1 MAKIN
6 LNVEGAFIGD
16 TPKINLNVE
25 GAFIGDSIEKKNP
38 SQKDTGLSGKS
49 PFMATKKDE
58 GGFWGALS
66 DTFDIGLQ
74 RMGAAAISGGATFLT
89 KVLTGT
95 IKGAV
100 GEEDVRG
107 QNAIKPLIDT
117 LEAPSEWL
125 LQKANE
131 FNEKSAPKLNEAAI
145 KMGLKEENLDVPT
158 NELLRKDVGQGFLK
172 LGIASVTQLP
182 QLISTVLAGESK
194 LNQFLASASLAT
206 TQSIQEEYDKDKN
219 VSGIDVA
226 QSGLKGIVEGL
237 TEMIFDTDLKTI
249 RKTGAALVDVTYDGA
264 TSAIKNLI
272 KSEGKKEAKEAI
284 IRTWGGVVKE
294 GLKGMGQE
302 ALEEGISSAAGFV
315 IDTIDSGKLDGKD
328 YEKLKDDFYDSMLI
342 GGFMGGG
349 ISSIG
354 AMASKQKLTKE
365 QEHQVSKLQEVANDE
380 SLPTEAREVAASK
393 IEDIKKYNFGLAND
407 NYKLLANLPVD
418 QRVEALNLTNR
429 IENFE
434 IAKSKSKT
442 ENLIAEFDLR
452 IEDLEKKRDAI
463 FNEYDASGA
472 KAAAEA
478 KKTQSDKDQG
488 IANQFI
494 DTNNIFG
501 EVDNSLAPIQQRL
514 NNNEQ
519 IDENELNKSAD
530 ELYTIADR
538 IHKDETLTPEQ
549 KNIIL
554 APIEEQIQKLDT
566 YELATKTTTTEITQT
581 ATTKGT
587 REVGRVERQ
596 GGAKDV
602 TNQRWA
608 GIPVSVTSEDGTVT
622 NTIAEV
628 TPSGKVILKPK
639 TSFNKK
645 SQIRDAQTEVAKK
658 PLVIDTNFTEFVESK
673 FDEDGN
679 VSGVVLKDNRNNTTF
694 EVNDPVLA
702 LDIAIKEK
710 QNKLGSVSDAIF
722 EQVLSETPVGTKILQ
737 ETKLAGRKAIPAPQV
752 TAQTQVT
759 PTANIL
765 GKLTPRQAVEVDS
778 NIEQRTDNPILNT
791 LGAQVKTVVSNAF
804 KALKSV
810 SPDSRMV
817 IYDNEDSMIEGL
829 VNEGVSR
836 EDAINSALGAGG
848 LYNPSTG
855 NIHINKGAKD
865 ASGNIV
871 NTLTGGTIPH
881 EITHAVLSKLAKE
894 NPAEFTEMINRIL
907 PFIPEPQ
914 RSKLQE
920 FAGRYEQEGGDIQA
934 EEFLAELAS
943 MITKGTVKFKTGHIH
958 RIKLAIKDFIKKIA
972 DKYKSQSLAK
982 FADNLFKNETS
993 AQSDMKFF
1001 EDLARSIQSGQ
1012 KINTARID
1020 ALIKNNKSVRTAAQ
1034 VTPSVVLKAQKAD
1047 VTKTPVA
1054 GNRLFNEPLADA
1066 KRIATEYMD
1075 KKGLKYEEG
1084 ERITS
1089 VDKERAKRMSDAYMA
1104 MADNYNIP
1112 EVKASYDAMIQETID
1127 QYKEI
1132 IANGYEV
1139 EINDTEPY
1147 KNAQEFID
1155 DLRSNKHF
1163 KLLSTLSEFGDTPVT
1178 EEMANN
1184 DPRLKRTEFKDV
1196 NGQTLLAND
1205 LFRFVHDFFGHA
1217 VRGNSLGAIGE
1228 ENAWDEHSRMY
1239 TPLARKAMTTETRG
1253 QNSYVNFSGVNDN
1266 AFKLRDIARK
1276 LRAEGRI
1283 EEANKLVNKVYEMM
1297 QFAPQKLGLLP
1308 DEFVLRDDEIKP
1320 TLRQQKL
1327 EKSEE
1332 IAKKTEDKTVSG
1344 FKQPSMILIGK
1355 VDKQE
1360 VTLYSGEASVND
1372 LKEVKPIMYVNR
1384 AKTLFDSHLVSKKTK
1399 DLPKGASKQEVM
1411 AWADKIYKEAKNN
1424 VISNLLFIYD
1434 NIPSNI
1440 RDISKLWYDGANI
1453 IAQKFSEKYNLSLE
1467 QTAAVIAT
1475 QSPQKPWFDNV
1486 HLAHYIIDFYSNNQD
1501 SLFTQEAYDYY
1512 KNKSIKDD
1520 GEPYVAQVA
1529 YLPTLQKSIG
1539 KKFSELNKYDKSA
1552 MIRYSFDNFADRK
1565 APLRIPTG
1573 IIVSKVDSTS
1583 SFSGYDTIAKAVSI
1597 IKDGSNQ
1604 NISNKLGDAF
1614 KVRNFYNNIV
1624 TPQTDNEVT
1633 IDTHAIAASYLL
1645 PLGSKSKEVKFDEA
1659 TYAFFADAYREA
1671 AKQRGV
1677 LAREMQSITWEGARS
1692 IFPSEE
1698 KTDTNK
1704 TEARGIWQEYK
1715 SGKATIEEVQQKIK
1729 ENGKN
1734 LSETDWGQY
1743 INQLSK
1749 EGSDSDYIGELPVV
1763 SRVQQTTPS
1772 RGTSRSVSGVSR
1784 VGDGGR
1790 KNGLRQQKT
1799 EDIAVDKAIAKESNK
1814 LKAQIVWQGSP
1825 YSFNKFNTDKIG
1837 TGTGSLFGGWGLY
1850 FTIKKERAVYY
1861 ANKLKNQDIELG
1873 DIKIDKEDYRYGELI
1888 EIFKK
1893 TNSIIGIAK
1902 GLITLSKEARTNAIR
1917 VRDSDFEGKYEQ
1929 AEKEYAKASFDR
1941 LDGIDVEN
1949 ANKIIKRFED
1959 RIERL
1964 ENGLM
1969 GDYDYKSYKYRD
1981 FARKVL
1987 SKGAKLNDVPSY
1999 LYEVSIA
2006 DDLNLLDFD
2015 KKISPD
2021 IYDRI
2026 LTQAIKEN
2034 SKFLPAII
2042 KEKESKGRD
2051 FYFNVSQ
2058 APDWYDNDKE
2068 LSMLM
2073 LNAGIDGNIMNSEN
2087 TRDIILFNSEAAKIV
2102 NKLRQQ
2108 KTEQKVPNAT
2118 AASKKAFEQK
2128 RKFDISKFPRD
2139 LQKWLLD
2146 RQVNI
2151 RKALRD
2157 AEMEFTMYAL
2167 VNKAGATPL
2176 ANYKFQG
2183 IYKAIY
2189 DGMTKEEIDRLDDFI
2204 FLRRVIAIDSNFDNQ
2219 RDQLNKKIRDLVELK
2234 KIAKTKE
2241 ELSSLNEEIKAL
2253 HEKVKEKER
2262 PEHPEH
2268 LDSNGNSVPTNK
2280 ESAEQTLNSYKQ
2292 SLGEDTY
2299 NKMYDKSNQYFNA
2312 FTDLLK
2318 YKFDNGLIT
2327 KEEYDMYKDY
2337 NYSPRKFFN
2346 HVFGNT
2352 DASIYTTRGVS
2363 LNQDEIKGIQDG
2375 SLDYLETN
2383 SMKLLHSAMV
2393 ATENKVM
2400 TNKALRTFFQE
2411 AAGKNLPFFKELNYE
2426 RRKDGSIVTNKDG
2439 SLAYKGASA
2448 GFTNMIFKV
2457 DGINQGFQLDSEL
2470 AKEFLDV
2477 EKWNSNHKA
2486 YKLLSNASGAQVLR
2500 QMATGLNV
2508 GFFISNIP
2516 IDLLSQVHFNDVYNG
2531 GGVGVAGQYQ
2541 KAITGTLSTV
2551 KSLIVNDPEIQKL
2564 VLEYA
2569 QAGGLMMTQSQE
2581 GTSQAV
2587 VLGKVENALSYLGNM
2602 SEMASK
2608 LNAYKSVK
2616 ERETAKYAEEN
2627 NGAKPDAAAQEK
2639 INARAAFEARGAMD
2653 FHRGGLL
2660 TKYLDGFIP
2669 YLNVAFQG
2677 ARITA
2682 DYIYKNPVKFTNKII
2697 QTGLGVMALTLYN
2710 MMVAGDEW
2718 DNDDL
2723 QQAKAGKLLVF
2734 SPFKNADGTHSYT
2747 EIPVPTG
2754 VKAFWNLFQNM
2765 GEGIYYK
2772 HIVNKPEK
2780 LNGALAKTLADDLAM
2795 MMPKVTTMMPPTF
2808 KAIYEYSNNKNLW
2821 TNRNITYE
2829 VVKTKDEG
2837 RFEENVLGIYKIMGK
2852 VMDAMGMD
2860 LSPIKTQKA
2869 VEDVITNP
2877 HTDIAI
2883 GLAYS
2888 MLDKFVNLIPEK
2900 FGGLSEKEK
2909 SKYSKQTVGDFAVQP
2924 IADLLSRATGTTDKK
2939 NNGKY
2944 LNIQEII
2951 DKENKEVGSYRQE
2964 IKYDVQKMAEDKVP
2978 MKNALNYITSIGSVG
2993 DKKFAANYYKALTE
3007 QSYLSI
3013 PSNKFRYG
3021 AIAFGAT
3028 TDEAR
3033 AKVLYASFPN
3043 FNVIQNDEVMK
3054 DLKLMG
3060 IATPMTMMYYKEIY
3074 ANKGVLKSRL

>member
-1 MAKIN
+1 MAKVKIN
-6 LNVEGAFIGD
+6 LEGVFNND
-16 TPKINLNVE
+16 TPEINLE
-25 GAFIGDSIEKKNP
+25 GVFAENPLEKKNP
-38 SQKDTGLSGKS
+38 SQKGMGLSGENRY
-49 PFMATKKDE
+49 MATKKDE
-58 GGFWGALS
+58 DGFWGGLS
-66 DTFDIGLQ
+66 DTFDLGIQ
-74 RMGAAAISGGATFLT
+74 RMGASTLAGGATFLT
-89 KVLTGT
+89 KLVTGV
-95 IKGAV
+95 IKGQYA
-100 GEEDVRG
+100 EDDVRG
-107 QNAIKPLIDT
+107 KKEIKPLIDI
-117 LEAPSEWL
+117 LEAPAEWL
-125 LQKANE
+125 SQNAQKY
-131 FNEKSAPKLNEAAI
+131 NEKTLPELNKAAEA
-145 KMGLKEENLDVPT
+145 MGLKQENMNMPV
-158 NELLRKDVGQGFLK
+158 NQLLRKDVGQGFLK
-172 LGIASVTQLP
+172 LGIESVKQLP
-182 QLISTVLAGESK
+182 QIIATVAAGESK
-194 LNQFLASASLAT
+194 SAQFATSASLAT
-206 TQSIQEEYDKDKN
+206 SQSIQEEYEKDKD
-219 VSGIDVA
+219 VSGIDML
-226 QSGLKGIVEGL
+226 QSSVKGVIEGL
-237 TEMIFDTDLKTI
+237 TEMIFDTDLKTL
-249 RKTGAALVDVTYDGA
+249 RSTGAAIVDVTYEGA

-272 KSEGKKEAKEAI
+272 KAQGKKQAKEEI
-284 IRTWGGVVKE
+284 VRTWGGVVKR
-294 GLKGMGQE
+294 GLKGVGE
-302 ALEEGISSAAGFV
+302 ESLEEGISSAAGFL
-315 IDTIDSGKLDGKD
+315 IDTIDSGKLNAKD
-328 YEKLKDDFYDSMLI
+328 YEQAKNDFFDSILI

-354 AMASKQKLTKE
+354 ASVSKYQQKLTPE
-365 QEHQVSKLQEVANDE
+365 QERQISRLQEVANDE
-380 SLPTEAREVAASK
+380 SLSTESREVAASK
-393 IEDIKKYNFGLAND
+393 IEDIKKYNFGKGNED
-407 NYKLLANLPVD
+407 YKLVANLPVE
-418 QRVEALNLTNR
+418 QRVDALKLTNR
-429 IENFE
+429 IEAFE
-434 IAKSKSKT
+434 TAKSRAKT
-442 ENLIAEFDLR
+442 EDLIADFDLR
-452 IEDLEKKRDAI
+452 IEDLENKRQAI
-463 FNEYDASGA
+463 FDEYDASGV

-478 KKTQSDKDQG
+478 KKTQTEKDQESA
-488 IANQFI
+488 IQFI
-494 DTNNIFG
+494 DANNIYG
-501 EVDNSLAPIQQRL
+501 SIDTSLAPIQERL

-519 IDENELNKSAD
+519 IDENELDKSAD
-530 ELYTIADR
+530 ELYAIADKVD
-538 IHKDETLTPEQ
+538 KDETLTPEQ
-549 KNIIL
+549 KNIIT
-554 APIEEQIQKLDT
+554 APIFEQIQKLDT
-566 YELATKTTTTEITQT
+566 YELATKDDYREIIQRQ
-581 ATTKGT
+581 TTKGT
-587 REVGRVERQ
+587 REIGRVERQ
-596 GGAKDV
+596 GGA
-602 TNQRWA
+602 TAIQGNRWA
-608 GIPVSVTSEDGTVT
+608 GVPVSVTAEDGTVT

-628 TPSGKVILKPK
+628 TPTGKVILKPK
-639 TSFNKK
+639 VAFNKK
-645 SQIRDAQTEVAKK
+645 AKIRDAQAEIAKK
-658 PLVIDTNFTEFVESK
+658 PLVVDTNFTEYVESK

-694 EVNDPVLA
+694 EINDSVLA

-710 QNKLGSVSDAIF
+710 QDKLGAVTDAIF
-722 EQVLSETPVGTKILQ
+722 EQVLNDEIIGMDVEGRRI
-737 ETKLAGRKAIPAPQV
+737 LAGRKAIPPIAVTEQV
-752 TAQTQVT
+752 KPT
-759 PTANIL
+759 PTIV
-765 GKLTPRQAVEVDS
+765 GKLTPRQAVEVD
-778 NIEQRTDNPILNT
+778 NNLEKRTDNPILNT
-791 LGAQVKTVVSNAF
+791 LGAQVKNVVSNAY
-804 KALKSV
+804 KALKSI
-810 SPDSRMV
+810 SPDSKMV
-817 IYDNEDSMIEGL
+817 IYDSKDSMIEGL
-829 VNEGVSR
+829 VNDGVSR

-865 ASGNIV
+865 ASGNII
-871 NTLTGGTIPH
+871 NTLTGTTIPH
-881 EITHAVLSKLAKE
+881 EITHAVLAKLAKE
-894 NPAEFTEMINRIL
+894 NTAEFTEMINRIL

-920 FAGRYEQEGGDIQA
+920 FAGRYEEDGGDIQA
-934 EEFLAELAS
+934 EEFLAELAA
-943 MITKGTVKFKTGHIH
+943 MITKGTVKFNTGHIH
-958 RIKLAIKDFIKKIA
+958 RIKLAIKDFIKNIA
-972 DKYKSQSLAK
+972 DKYKSKSLAN

-1012 KINTARID
+1012 KINAARID
-1020 ALIKNNKSVRTAAQ
+1020 ALIKDNKSVRTAKE
-1034 VTPSVVLKAQKAD
+1034 VTPSIVLRAQKSD

-1066 KRIATEYMD
+1066 KRIASEYMA

-1084 ERITS
+1084 RNIYS
-1089 VDKERAKRMSDAYMA
+1089 VDKERAKRISDAYMA
-1104 MADNYNIP
+1104 MPDNYSIP
-1112 EVKASYDAMIQETID
+1112 EVKASYDAMITETID

-1132 IANGYEV
+1132 VSNGYKV

-1155 DLRSNKHF
+1155 DLRDNKNF

-1184 DPRLKRTEFKDV
+1184 DPRLKSTEFKDV

-1205 LFRFVHDFFGHA
+1205 LFRFVHDFFGHSI
-1217 VRGNSLGAIGE
+1217 RGNSLGVIGE

-1253 QNSYVNFSGVNDN
+1253 QNSYVNFSGVNDK
-1266 AFKLRDIARK
+1266 AFEIRDVARK
-1276 LRAEGRI
+1276 LRAEGKI
-1283 EEANKLVNKVYEMM
+1283 KEADKLVNKVYEIM

-1308 DEFVLRDDEIKP
+1308 DEFALRDDELKP
-1320 TLRQQKL
+1320 SLRQQKL

-1360 VTLYSGEASVND
+1360 ATLYSGEASVSA

-1384 AKTLFDSHLVSKKTK
+1384 AETLFDSHLVSKKTK
-1399 DLPKGASKQEVM
+1399 GIAKEASKQEKM
-1411 AWADKIYKEAKNN
+1411 AWADNIYKEAKNN

-1453 IAQKFSEKYNLSLE
+1453 IAQKFSKKYNLSLE

-1486 HLAHYIIDFYSNNQD
+1486 HLAHYVIDFYSNNQD
-1501 SLFTQEAYDYY
+1501 FLFTQETYDYY
-1512 KNKSIKDD
+1512 KKKSIKDD

-1539 KKFSELNKYDKSA
+1539 KKFSELNEYDKSA
-1552 MIRYSFDNFADRK
+1552 MIRYSFDNFVDRK

-1573 IIVSKVDSTS
+1573 IIVSKVSETS

-1597 IKDGSNQ
+1597 IENGSEK
-1604 NISNKLGDAF
+1604 NISDKLGKAF

-1659 TYAFFADAYREA
+1659 TYAFFADAYRDA

-1715 SGKATIEEVQQKIK
+1715 SGKTTIEEVQQKIK
-1729 ENGKN
+1729 ENGKD

-1763 SRVQQTTPS
+1763 SGVQQTAES
-1772 RGTSRSVSGVSR
+1772 RGASRSVSGVSR
-1784 VGDGGR
+1784 VGERGR
-1790 KNGLRQQKT
+1790 ENGLRQQKIPINIKESRDKESENRLGFETGGVSYVDVSKLSNLQDVRGAKEDGNRTYTT
-1799 EDIAVDKAIAKESNK
+1799 EEAKNRINKLKDSLLKNGWTGDSIIVDIDSDGYGFIDEGNHRLIAAKELGMTEVPVKVEFGLAREGISRYTNAEIVKNPTQIISKEKINELKKIAKERDYHIKYASIY
-1814 LKAQIVWQGSP
+1814 L
-1825 YSFNKFNTDKIG
+1825 TD
-1837 TGTGSLFGGWGLY
+1837 L
-1850 FTIKKERAVYY
+1850 
-1861 ANKLKNQDIELG
+1861 ANKTG
-1873 DIKIDKEDYRYGELI
+1873 
-1888 EIFKK
+1888 
-1893 TNSIIGIAK
+1893 
-1902 GLITLSKEARTNAIR
+1902 
-1917 VRDSDFEGKYEQ
+1917 
-1929 AEKEYAKASFDR
+1929 
-1941 LDGIDVEN
+1941 
-1949 ANKIIKRFED
+1949 
-1959 RIERL
+1959 
-1964 ENGLM
+1964 
-1969 GDYDYKSYKYRD
+1969 
-1981 FARKVL
+1981 
-1987 SKGAKLNDVPSY
+1987 
-1999 LYEVSIA
+1999 
-2006 DDLNLLDFD
+2006 
-2015 KKISPD
+2015 
-2021 IYDRI
+2021 
-2026 LTQAIKEN
+2026 
-2034 SKFLPAII
+2034 
-2042 KEKESKGRD
+2042 
-2051 FYFNVSQ
+2051 
-2058 APDWYDNDKE
+2058 
-2068 LSMLM
+2068 
-2073 LNAGIDGNIMNSEN
+2073 
-2087 TRDIILFNSEAAKIV
+2087 
-2102 NKLRQQ
+2102 LRQ
-2108 KTEQKVPNAT
+2108 QKVPNAT

-2151 RKALRD
+2151 RKALKD

-2189 DGMTKEEIDRLDDFI
+2189 DKMTKEEIDRLDDFI
-2204 FLRRVIAIDSNFDNQ
+2204 FLRRIIAIDSNFDNQ
-2219 RDQLNKKIRDLVELK
+2219 RDQLNKKIRDLVGLK
-2234 KIAKTKE
+2234 KIAETKE
-2241 ELSSLNEEIKAL
+2241 ELDSLDKEIKDL

-2262 PEHPEH
+2262 PEHPAITAPDGTEI
-2268 LDSNGNSVPTNK
+2268 VANK
-2280 ESAEQTLNSYKQ
+2280 ESAEKTLEGYKQ

-2312 FTDLLK
+2312 FSDLLK

-2327 KEEYDMYKDY
+2327 REEYNMYKDY
-2337 NYSPRKFFN
+2337 NYAPRQFFE

-2363 LNQDEIKGIQDG
+2363 LNQDEIKGIQKG
-2375 SLDYLETN
+2375 SLDYMETN

-2400 TNKALRTFFQE
+2400 TNKALQTFFQE

-2426 RRKDGSIVTNKDG
+2426 RRKDGTIVTNKDG
-2439 SLAYKGASA
+2439 SLEYKGASN

-2457 DGINQGFQLDSEL
+2457 DGINQGFQLDTEL

-2486 YKLLSNASGAQVLR
+2486 YKLLSNISGAQVLR

-2516 IDLLSQVHFNDVYNG
+2516 IDLLSQVHFNDIYNG
-2531 GGVGVAGQYQ
+2531 GGIGVAGQYQ
-2541 KAITGTLSTV
+2541 KAISGTLSTF
-2551 KSLIVNDPEIQKL
+2551 KSLIGNDAEIQKL

-2581 GTSQAV
+2581 GTSQAA
-2587 VLGKVENALSYLGNM
+2587 VLGKIENALSYLGNM

-2608 LNAYKSVK
+2608 LNAYKAVK
-2616 ERETAKYAEEN
+2616 EREMAKYVKEN
-2627 NGAKPDAAAQEK
+2627 NGTTPDAIEQEK

-2653 FHRGGLL
+2653 FHRGGLF
-2660 TKYLDGFIP
+2660 TKYVDGFIP

-2682 DYIYKNPVKFTNKII
+2682 DYIAKNPVKFTNKII
-2697 QTGLGVMALTLYN
+2697 QSGLGVMAITLYN

-2723 QQAKAGKLLVF
+2723 QQAKAGKLLIF
-2734 SPFKNADGTHSYT
+2734 SPLKKADGTHSYI

-2754 VKAFWNLFQNM
+2754 VKMFWNLFQNM

-2780 LNGALAKTLADDLAM
+2780 MNGALAKTLSDDLAM
-2795 MMPKVTTMMPPTF
+2795 MMPKTTTMMPPTF

-2837 RFEENVLGIYKIMGK
+2837 RFDEKVLGIYKIMGK
-2852 VMDAMGMD
+2852 VMDAMGVD

-2883 GLAYS
+2883 GIAYS

-2909 SKYSKQTVGDFAVQP
+2909 SKYSKQTIGDFAVQP

-2944 LNIQEII
+2944 LNIQDII
-2951 DKENKEVGSYRQE
+2951 DEENKAVGSYRQE
-2964 IKYDVQKMAEDKVP
+2964 IKFDIQNMAEEKVP
-2978 MKNALNYITSIGSVG
+2978 MKDVLNYITSIGSVG

-3007 QSYLSI
+3007 QSYLTI

-3043 FNVIQNDEVMK
+3043 FNVIENDEVMK

-3060 IATPMTMMYYKEIY
+3060 IATPMTMMYYKQIY
-3074 ANKGVLKSRL
+3074 ANKGVLKDRL

>member
-1 MAKIN
+1 MNELPLMPSKGSFSPQSDNSDNLVSLPLMPKKKDVMA
-6 LNVEGAFIGD
+6 
-16 TPKINLNVE
+16 
-25 GAFIGDSIEKKNP
+25 S
-38 SQKDTGLSGKS
+38 SGKS
-49 PFMATKKDE
+49 PFMVTKKDE
-58 GGFWGALS
+58 DGFWGALS

-89 KVLTGT
+89 KVLTGA
-95 IKGAV
+95 IKSAV
-100 GEEDVRG
+100 GEEDFRWK
-107 QNAIKPLIDT
+107 QAINPLIDT

-145 KMGLKEENLDVPT
+145 KMGLKEENLDVPA

-194 LNQFLASASLAT
+194 LPQFLVSASLAT

-219 VSGIDVA
+219 VSGTDIA

-249 RKTGAALVDVTYDGA
+249 RKTGAALVDITYDGA

-478 KKTQSDKDQG
+478 KKTQSDKDQE

-602 TNQRWA
+602 SNNRWA

-710 QNKLGSVSDAIF
+710 QNKLGTVSDAIF

-759 PTANIL
+759 STANIL

-972 DKYKSQSLAK
+972 DKYKSKSLAN

-1020 ALIKNNKSVRTAAQ
+1020 ALLKENKSVRTVAQ
-1034 VTPSVVLKAQKAD
+1034 VTPSIILKAQKAD

-1089 VDKERAKRMSDAYMA
+1089 VDKERAKRMSDAYME
-1104 MADNYNIP
+1104 MADDYNIP
-1112 EVKASYDAMIQETID
+1112 EVKASYDAMIDETID

-1132 IANGYEV
+1132 ISNGYEV

-1155 DLRSNKHF
+1155 DLRNNKHF

-1239 TPLARKAMTTETRG
+1239 TPLARKAMTSETRG

-1283 EEANKLVNKVYEMM
+1283 EDANKLVNKVYEMM

-1327 EKSEE
+1327 EKSKE

-1355 VDKQE
+1355 VNKQE

-1372 LKEVKPIMYVNR
+1372 LKEVKPIMYINR

-1399 DLPKGASKQEVM
+1399 DIPQKASKQEVM
-1411 AWADKIYKEAKNN
+1411 TWADKIYKEAKNN

-1467 QTAAVIAT
+1467 QTSAVIAT

-1486 HLAHYIIDFYSNNQD
+1486 HLAHYVIDFYSNNQD

-1512 KNKSIKDD
+1512 KKKSIKDD

-1539 KKFSELNKYDKSA
+1539 KKFSELNEYDKSG

-1573 IIVSKVDSTS
+1573 IIVSKVNETS

-1597 IKDGSNQ
+1597 IEDGSEQ
-1604 NISNKLGDAF
+1604 NISDKLGKAF

-1704 TEARGIWQEYK
+1704 TESRGIWQTYK
-1715 SGKATIEEVQQKIK
+1715 SGKTTIEEAQQKIK
-1729 ENGKN
+1729 ENGKD

-1763 SRVQQTTPS
+1763 SGVQQTVES
-1772 RGTSRSVSGVSR
+1772 RGAGRGVSGVSR

-1790 KNGLRQQKT
+1790 KNGLK
-1799 EDIAVDKAIAKESNK
+1799 
-1814 LKAQIVWQGSP
+1814 
-1825 YSFNKFNTDKIG
+1825 
-1837 TGTGSLFGGWGLY
+1837 
-1850 FTIKKERAVYY
+1850 
-1861 ANKLKNQDIELG
+1861 
-1873 DIKIDKEDYRYGELI
+1873 
-1888 EIFKK
+1888 
-1893 TNSIIGIAK
+1893 
-1902 GLITLSKEARTNAIR
+1902 
-1917 VRDSDFEGKYEQ
+1917 
-1929 AEKEYAKASFDR
+1929 
-1941 LDGIDVEN
+1941 
-1949 ANKIIKRFED
+1949 
-1959 RIERL
+1959 
-1964 ENGLM
+1964 
-1969 GDYDYKSYKYRD
+1969 
-1981 FARKVL
+1981 
-1987 SKGAKLNDVPSY
+1987 
-1999 LYEVSIA
+1999 
-2006 DDLNLLDFD
+2006 
-2015 KKISPD
+2015 
-2021 IYDRI
+2021 
-2026 LTQAIKEN
+2026 
-2034 SKFLPAII
+2034 
-2042 KEKESKGRD
+2042 
-2051 FYFNVSQ
+2051 
-2058 APDWYDNDKE
+2058 
-2068 LSMLM
+2068 
-2073 LNAGIDGNIMNSEN
+2073 
-2087 TRDIILFNSEAAKIV
+2087 
-2102 NKLRQQ
+2102 
-2108 KTEQKVPNAT
+2108 EQKVPNAT

-2151 RKALRD
+2151 RKVLRD

-2219 RDQLNKKIRDLVELK
+2219 RDQLNKKIRDLVGLK
-2234 KIAKTKE
+2234 KIAETKE
-2241 ELSSLNEEIKAL
+2241 ELQQLDEEIKAL
-2253 HEKVKEKER
+2253 HEKVKEKKR
-2262 PEHPEH
+2262 PDHPEH
-2268 LDSNGNSVPTNK
+2268 LDSNGNSIQTNK
-2280 ESAEQTLNSYKQ
+2280 ESAEKTLANYKQ
-2292 SLGEDTY
+2292 ILGEETY

-2352 DASIYTTRGVS
+2352 DANIYTIRGIS

-2516 IDLLSQVHFNDVYNG
+2516 IDLLSQIHFNDIYNG

-2541 KAITGTLSTV
+2541 KAISGTLSTV
-2551 KSLIVNDPEIQKL
+2551 KSLIANDPEIQKL

-2581 GTSQAV
+2581 GTSQAA
-2587 VLGKVENALSYLGNM
+2587 VLGKVENALSYLGNI

-2723 QQAKAGKLLVF
+2723 QQAKAGKLLIF

-2837 RFEENVLGIYKIMGK
+2837 KFDEKVLGIYKIMGK

-2888 MLDKFVNLIPEK
+2888 MLDKFVNLIPDK

-2909 SKYSKQTVGDFAVQP
+2909 SKYSKQTIGDFAVQP

-2978 MKNALNYITSIGSVG
+2978 MKDALNYITSIGNVG

-3043 FNVIQNDEVMK
+3043 FNVIENDEVMK

-3074 ANKGVLKSRL
+3074 ANKGVLKNRL

>member
-1 MAKIN
+1 MNELPLMPSKGSFSPQSDNSDN
-6 LNVEGAFIGD
+6 LVSLPLM
-16 TPKINLNVE
+16 PK
-25 GAFIGDSIEKKNP
+25 KKDVTA
-38 SQKDTGLSGKS
+38 SSGKS
-49 PFMATKKDE
+49 PFMDTKKDE
-58 GGFWGALS
+58 GGFWGGLS
-66 DTFDIGLQ
+66 DTFDVGVQ

-89 KVLTGT
+89 KVLTGA
-95 IKGAV
+95 IKGAI
-100 GEEDVRG
+100 GEEDIRG
-107 QNAIKPLIDT
+107 QKEIKPLIDT

-131 FNEKSAPKLNEAAI
+131 FNEKSAPKLNEAAM
-145 KMGLKEENLDVPT
+145 KMGLKEENLDAPV

-172 LGIASVTQLP
+172 LGIASVTQMP

-194 LNQFLASASLAT
+194 LNQFLVSASLAT
-206 TQSIQEEYDKDKN
+206 TQAIQEEYDKDKN

-249 RKTGAALVDVTYDGA
+249 RKTGAAIVDVTYDGA

-272 KSEGKKEAKEAI
+272 KAEGKKEAKDAI

-294 GLKGMGQE
+294 GLKGVGQE

-315 IDTIDSGKLDGKD
+315 IDTIDSGKLDAKG
-328 YEKLKDDFYDSMLI
+328 YEKAKDDFFDSMLI

-354 AMASKQKLTKE
+354 AIASKKKLTPE
-365 QEHQVSKLQEVANDE
+365 QERQVSKLQEVANDE

-407 NYKLLANLPVD
+407 DYKLVANLPVD

-429 IENFE
+429 IEDFE
-434 IAKSKSKT
+434 LAKSRAKT
-442 ENLIAEFDLR
+442 EDLIADFDLR
-452 IEDLEKKRDAI
+452 IEDLENKRQAI
-463 FNEYDASGA
+463 FDEYDASGA

-478 KKTQSDKDQG
+478 KKTQSEKDQE

-501 EVDNSLAPIQQRL
+501 EIDNSLAPIQDRL
-514 NNNEQ
+514 NNNQQ

-538 IHKDETLTPEQ
+538 IHKDDTLTTEQ

-554 APIEEQIQKLDT
+554 APIEQQIQKLDT

-587 REVGRVERQ
+587 REIGRVERQ

-602 TNQRWA
+602 SNNRWA
-608 GIPVSVTSEDGTVT
+608 GISVSVASEDGTVT

-628 TPSGKVILKPK
+628 TPTGKIILKPK
-639 TSFNKK
+639 TAFNKK
-645 SQIRDAQTEVAKK
+645 SQIREAQAEVAKK
-658 PLVIDTNFTEFVESK
+658 PLVIDTNYTEYVESK
-673 FDEDGN
+673 FDDNGN

-694 EVNDPVLA
+694 EVNDPVLG
-702 LDIAIKEK
+702 LDIAIKAK
-710 QNKLGSVSDAIF
+710 QDKIGTVSDAVF
-722 EQVLSETPVGTKILQ
+722 EKVFSETPVGTKILE
-737 ETKLAGRKAIPAPQV
+737 ETKLTGRKAVPLVAAVEQVAPAPTIV
-752 TAQTQVT
+752 
-759 PTANIL
+759 
-765 GKLTPRQAVEVDS
+765 GKLTPRQAVEVDT

-791 LGAQVKTVVSNAF
+791 LGAQVKNVVSNAYR
-804 KALKSV
+804 ALKSI
-810 SPDSRMV
+810 SPDSKMV

-829 VNEGVSR
+829 VNDGVSR
-836 EDAINSALGAGG
+836 EDAINAALGAGG
-848 LYNPSTG
+848 LYNPFTG

-881 EITHAVLSKLAKE
+881 EVTHAVLAKLAKE

-914 RSKLQE
+914 RSELQE
-920 FAGRYEQEGGDIQA
+920 FAGRYEEEGGDVQA
-934 EEFLAELAS
+934 EEFLAELSA
-943 MITKGTVKFKTGHIH
+943 MITKGTVKFQAGHIH

-972 DKYKSQSLAK
+972 DKYNSKSLAN

-1020 ALIKNNKSVRTAAQ
+1020 ALIKENKSVRTTAQ
-1034 VTPSVVLKAQKAD
+1034 VTPSIVLKAQMSD

-1066 KRIATEYMD
+1066 KRIAADYMK
-1075 KKGLKYEEG
+1075 KKGLEYKEG
-1084 ERITS
+1084 TKITS
-1089 VDKERAKRMSDAYMA
+1089 VDKERAKAISDAYMA
-1104 MADNYNIP
+1104 MPDDYNIP
-1112 EVKASYDAMIQETID
+1112 EVKASYDAMIDETIE

-1132 IANGYEV
+1132 ISNGYEV

-1155 DLRSNKHF
+1155 DLRNNKHF

-1196 NGQTLLAND
+1196 NGKTLLAND

-1239 TPLARKAMTTETRG
+1239 TPLARKAMTSETRG
-1253 QNSYVNFSGVNDN
+1253 QNSYVNFSGINDK
-1266 AFKLRDIARK
+1266 AFQLRDIARK

-1283 EEANKLVNKVYEMM
+1283 EDANKLVNKVYEMM
-1297 QFAPQKLGLLP
+1297 QFAPQKLGLMP
-1308 DEFVLRDDEIKP
+1308 DEFSMRDDELP
-1320 TLRQQKL
+1320 PRLRQQKVA
-1327 EKSEE
+1327 KSKE
-1332 IAKKTEDKTVSG
+1332 IAKNTEDKTVSG

-1355 VDKQE
+1355 VNKKE
-1360 VTLYSGEASVND
+1360 ATLYSGEASINA
-1372 LKEVKPIMYVNR
+1372 LKQVKPIMYINR
-1384 AKTLFDSHLVSKKTK
+1384 AETLFSSHLVSKKTK
-1399 DLPKGASKQEVM
+1399 GLPKGVSKQEKM

-1467 QTAAVIAT
+1467 QVSAVIAT

-1486 HLAHYIIDFYSNNQD
+1486 HLAHYVIDFYSKNQD

-1512 KNKSIKDD
+1512 KKKSIKDD

-1539 KKFSELNKYDKSA
+1539 KKFSELNEYDKSA

-1573 IIVSKVDSTS
+1573 IIVSKVNETS

-1597 IKDGSNQ
+1597 IEDGSEQ
-1604 NISNKLGDAF
+1604 NISDKLGKAF
-1614 KVRNFYNNIV
+1614 KVRNFYNNIA

-1659 TYAFFADAYREA
+1659 TYAFFADSYREA

-1704 TEARGIWQEYK
+1704 TESRGIWQTYK
-1715 SGKATIEEVQQKIK
+1715 SGKTTIEEAQQKIK
-1729 ENGKN
+1729 ENGKD

-1763 SRVQQTTPS
+1763 SGVQQAAES
-1772 RGTSRSVSGVSR
+1772 RGAGRGVSGVSR
-1784 VGDGGR
+1784 VGERGR
-1790 KNGLRQQKT
+1790 
-1799 EDIAVDKAIAKESNK
+1799 
-1814 LKAQIVWQGSP
+1814 
-1825 YSFNKFNTDKIG
+1825 
-1837 TGTGSLFGGWGLY
+1837 
-1850 FTIKKERAVYY
+1850 
-1861 ANKLKNQDIELG
+1861 
-1873 DIKIDKEDYRYGELI
+1873 
-1888 EIFKK
+1888 
-1893 TNSIIGIAK
+1893 
-1902 GLITLSKEARTNAIR
+1902 
-1917 VRDSDFEGKYEQ
+1917 
-1929 AEKEYAKASFDR
+1929 
-1941 LDGIDVEN
+1941 
-1949 ANKIIKRFED
+1949 
-1959 RIERL
+1959 
-1964 ENGLM
+1964 ENGL
-1969 GDYDYKSYKYRD
+1969 K
-1981 FARKVL
+1981 
-1987 SKGAKLNDVPSY
+1987 
-1999 LYEVSIA
+1999 
-2006 DDLNLLDFD
+2006 
-2015 KKISPD
+2015 
-2021 IYDRI
+2021 
-2026 LTQAIKEN
+2026 
-2034 SKFLPAII
+2034 
-2042 KEKESKGRD
+2042 
-2051 FYFNVSQ
+2051 
-2058 APDWYDNDKE
+2058 
-2068 LSMLM
+2068 
-2073 LNAGIDGNIMNSEN
+2073 
-2087 TRDIILFNSEAAKIV
+2087 
-2102 NKLRQQ
+2102 
-2108 KTEQKVPNAT
+2108 EQKIPNAT

-2139 LQKWLLD
+2139 LQKWFLD
-2146 RQVNI
+2146 RQINI
-2151 RKALRD
+2151 RKALEN

-2189 DGMTKEEIDRLDDFI
+2189 DGMTKEERQRLDDFV
-2204 FLRRVIAIDSNFDNQ
+2204 FLRRIIAIDSNFDNQ

-2234 KIAKTKE
+2234 KIAETKE
-2241 ELSSLNEEIKAL
+2241 ELQKLDEEIKAL
-2253 HEKVKEKER
+2253 HEKVKEKKR
-2262 PEHPEH
+2262 PDHPAITAPDGTEI
-2268 LDSNGNSVPTNK
+2268 VANK
-2280 ESAEQTLNSYKQ
+2280 ESAEKTLQDYKNMM
-2292 SLGEDTY
+2292 SKEDY
-2299 NKMYDKSNQYFNA
+2299 DKMYDKSNQYFNA
-2312 FTDLLK
+2312 FSELLK

-2327 KEEYDMYKDY
+2327 KEEYEMYKDY

-2346 HVFGNT
+2346 HMFGNT
-2352 DASIYTTRGVS
+2352 DANIYTTRGVS
-2363 LNQDEIKGIQDG
+2363 LSQDEIKGIQDG
-2375 SLDYLETN
+2375 SLDYLETD

-2400 TNKALRTFFQE
+2400 TNKALQTFFQE

-2426 RRKDGSIVTNKDG
+2426 RRKDGTIVTKKDG
-2439 SLAYKGASA
+2439 SLEYKGASA

-2457 DGINQGFQLDSEL
+2457 NGINQGFQLDSEL

-2477 EKWNSNHKA
+2477 EKWNANHKA
-2486 YKLLSNASGAQVLR
+2486 YKLLSNISGAQVLR
-2500 QMATGLNV
+2500 QMATGLNI

-2531 GGVGVAGQYQ
+2531 AGIGVAGQYQ
-2541 KAITGTLSTV
+2541 KAISGTLSTI
-2551 KSLIVNDPEIQKL
+2551 KSLVANDTEIQKL

-2581 GTSQAV
+2581 GTSQSV
-2587 VLGKVENALSYLGNM
+2587 VLGKIEKGLSYAGNL

-2616 ERETAKYAEEN
+2616 EREMAKYAEEN
-2627 NGAKPDAAAQEK
+2627 NGAKPDAIEQNK

-2660 TKYLDGFIP
+2660 TKYVDGFIP

-2682 DYIYKNPVKFTNKII
+2682 DYIAKNPVKFTNKII

-2723 QQAKAGKLLVF
+2723 QQAKAGKLLIF
-2734 SPFKNADGTHSYT
+2734 SPLKNADGTHSYA

-2754 VKAFWNLFQNM
+2754 VKSFWNLFQNM

-2780 LNGALAKTLADDLAM
+2780 LNGTLAKTLADDLAM
-2795 MMPKVTTMMPPTF
+2795 MIPKVTTMMPPTL

-2837 RFEENVLGIYKIMGK
+2837 KFDEKVLGIYKIMGK
-2852 VMDAMGMD
+2852 VMDAMGVD
-2860 LSPIKTQKA
+2860 LSPIRTQKA

-2877 HTDIAI
+2877 HTDIVI
-2883 GLAYS
+2883 GIAYS
-2888 MLDKFVNLIPEK
+2888 MLDKFVNLIPQK
-2900 FGGLSEKEK
+2900 LGGLSEKEQ
-2909 SKYSKQTVGDFAVQP
+2909 SKYSKQTIGDFAVQP
-2924 IADLLSRATGTTDKK
+2924 IADLIGRATGTTDKK

-2951 DKENKEVGSYRQE
+2951 DQENKEVGSYRQE
-2964 IKYDVQKMAEDKVP
+2964 IKYDIQKMAEDKTP
-2978 MKNALNYITSIGSVG
+2978 MKDALNYITSIESIG

-3043 FNVIQNDEVMK
+3043 FNVMENEEVMK

-3060 IATPMTMMYYKEIY
+3060 ISTPMTMMYYKQIY
-3074 ANKGVLKSRL
+3074 ANKGVLKER

>member
-1 MAKIN
+1 MGKRQFVIPTDTEIQSFSSKPEFIIPTDEEALN
-6 LNVEGAFIGD
+6 LF
-16 TPKINLNVE
+16 P
-25 GAFIGDSIEKKNP
+25 EKKNP
-38 SQKDTGLSGKS
+38 SQKGMALSGKS
-49 PFMATKKDE
+49 PFMDTKKDE
-58 GGFWGALS
+58 GGFWGGLS
-66 DTFDIGLQ
+66 DTFDLGLQ
-74 RMGAAAISGGATFLT
+74 KMAASTISGGATFLT
-89 KVLTGT
+89 KVLTGA

-100 GEEDVRG
+100 GEDDIRG
-107 QNAIKPLIDT
+107 QKEIKPLIDT

-131 FNEKSAPKLNEAAI
+131 FNEKTAPKLNEAAM

-172 LGIASVTQLP
+172 LGIVSVTQLP

-194 LNQFLASASLAT
+194 TNQFLASASLAT
-206 TQSIQEEYDKDKN
+206 TQAIQEEYDKDKN

-226 QSGLKGIVEGL
+226 QSGLKGIIEGL
-237 TEMIFDTDLKTI
+237 TEMIFDTDLKTL
-249 RKTGAALVDVTYDGA
+249 RKTGAAIVDVTYDGA

-272 KSEGKKEAKEAI
+272 KAEGKKEAKDAI
-284 IRTWGGVVKE
+284 VRTWGGVVKE

-302 ALEEGISSAAGFV
+302 SLEEGISSAAGFV
-315 IDTIDSGKLDGKD
+315 IDTIDSGKLDAKG
-328 YEKLKDDFYDSMLI
+328 YEKAKDDFYDSMLI

-354 AMASKQKLTKE
+354 AIASKQKLTPE
-365 QEHQVSKLQEVANDE
+365 QERQVSKLQEVANDE
-380 SLPTEAREVAASK
+380 TLPTEAREMAASK

-407 NYKLLANLPVD
+407 DYKLIANLPVD

-429 IENFE
+429 IEDFE
-434 IAKSKSKT
+434 LAKSKAKN
-442 ENLIAEFDLR
+442 EDLIADFDLR
-452 IEDLEKKRDAI
+452 IEDLENKRQAI
-463 FNEYDASGA
+463 FDEYDASGA

-478 KKTQSDKDQG
+478 KKTQSEKDQE

-501 EVDNSLAPIQQRL
+501 EVDNSLAPIQDRL
-514 NNNEQ
+514 NNNQQ

-538 IHKDETLTPEQ
+538 IHKDDTLTLDQ

-554 APIEEQIQKLDT
+554 APIEQQIQKLDT
-566 YELATKTTTTEITQT
+566 YELATKTTTTEITQR

-602 TNQRWA
+602 SNNRWA
-608 GIPVSVTSEDGTVT
+608 GIPVSVTSEDGTIT

-628 TPSGKVILKPK
+628 TPTGKIILKPK
-639 TSFNKK
+639 TAFNKK
-645 SQIRDAQTEVAKK
+645 SQIRNAQEFIAKK

-673 FDEDGN
+673 FDENGN
-679 VSGVVLKDNRNNTTF
+679 VSGIVLKDNRNNTTF
-694 EVNDPVLA
+694 EVNDPVLG
-702 LDIAIKEK
+702 LDIAIKAK
-710 QNKLGSVSDAIF
+710 QDKLGTVSDAVF
-722 EQVLSETPVGTKILQ
+722 EKVFSETPVGTKILQ
-737 ETKLAGRKAIPAPQV
+737 ETKLTGRKAAPLV
-752 TAQTQVT
+752 TAVEQVAPT
-759 PTANIL
+759 PTIV
-765 GKLTPRQAVEVDS
+765 GKLTPRQAVEIDS

-791 LGAQVKTVVSNAF
+791 LGAQVKNIVSNAY

-810 SPDSRMV
+810 SPDSKMV

-829 VNEGVSR
+829 VNDGVSR
-836 EDAINSALGAGG
+836 EDAIKAALGAGG

-881 EITHAVLSKLAKE
+881 EITHAVLAKLAKE

-914 RSKLQE
+914 RAKLQE
-920 FAGRYEQEGGDIQA
+920 FAGRYEEEGGDIQA
-934 EEFLAELAS
+934 EEFLAELAA

-958 RIKLAIKDFIKKIA
+958 KIKLAIKDFIKKIA
-972 DKYKSQSLAK
+972 DKYKSKSLAN

-1012 KINTARID
+1012 KINRARID
-1020 ALIKNNKSVRTAAQ
+1020 ALIKDNKSVRTAAQ
-1034 VTPSVVLKAQKAD
+1034 VTPSVVLRAQKAD

-1084 ERITS
+1084 KRITS
-1089 VDKERAKRMSDAYMA
+1089 VDKERAKAISDAYMA
-1104 MADNYNIP
+1104 MPDDYNIP
-1112 EVKASYDAMIQETID
+1112 EVKASYDAMIDETIE

-1132 IANGYEV
+1132 ISNGYEV

-1155 DLRSNKHF
+1155 DLRNNKHF

-1184 DPRLKRTEFKDV
+1184 DPRLKRTEFKDI
-1196 NGQTLLAND
+1196 NGKTLLAND

-1239 TPLARKAMTTETRG
+1239 TPLARKAMTSETRG
-1253 QNSYVNFSGVNDN
+1253 QNSYVNFSGINDK
-1266 AFKLRDIARK
+1266 AFQLRDIARK

-1283 EEANKLVNKVYEMM
+1283 EDANKLVNKVYEMM
-1297 QFAPQKLGLLP
+1297 QFAPQKLGLMP
-1308 DEFVLRDDEIKP
+1308 DEFSMRDDELP
-1320 TLRQQKL
+1320 PRLRQQKVA
-1327 EKSEE
+1327 KSEE
-1332 IAKKTEDKTVSG
+1332 IAKNTEDKTVSG

-1355 VDKQE
+1355 VNKKE
-1360 VTLYSGEASVND
+1360 ATLYSGEASINA
-1372 LKEVKPIMYVNR
+1372 LKQVKPIMYINR
-1384 AKTLFDSHLVSKKTK
+1384 AETLFGSHLVSKKTK
-1399 DLPKGASKQEVM
+1399 NLPKGVSKQEKM
-1411 AWADKIYKEAKNN
+1411 AWADKIYKEAKDN

-1467 QTAAVIAT
+1467 QASAVIAT

-1486 HLAHYIIDFYSNNQD
+1486 HLAHYVIDFYSKNQD
-1501 SLFTQEAYDYY
+1501 SLFTQETYDYY
-1512 KNKSIKDD
+1512 KKKSIKDD

-1539 KKFSELNKYDKSA
+1539 KKFSELNEYDKSA

-1573 IIVSKVDSTS
+1573 IIVSKVNETS

-1597 IKDGSNQ
+1597 IEDGSEQ
-1604 NISNKLGDAF
+1604 NISDKLGKAF
-1614 KVRNFYNNIV
+1614 KVRNFYNNIA

-1645 PLGSKSKEVKFDEA
+1645 PLGSKSKEVKFDEG
-1659 TYAFFADAYREA
+1659 TYAFFADSYREA

-1704 TEARGIWQEYK
+1704 TESRGIWQTYK
-1715 SGKATIEEVQQKIK
+1715 SGKTTIEEVQQKIK
-1729 ENGKN
+1729 ENGKD

-1749 EGSDSDYIGELPVV
+1749 EGSDSDYIGELPVI
-1763 SRVQQTTPS
+1763 SGVQQTAES
-1772 RGTSRSVSGVSR
+1772 RGAGRGVSGVSR
-1784 VGDGGR
+1784 VGERGR
-1790 KNGLRQQKT
+1790 
-1799 EDIAVDKAIAKESNK
+1799 
-1814 LKAQIVWQGSP
+1814 
-1825 YSFNKFNTDKIG
+1825 
-1837 TGTGSLFGGWGLY
+1837 
-1850 FTIKKERAVYY
+1850 
-1861 ANKLKNQDIELG
+1861 
-1873 DIKIDKEDYRYGELI
+1873 
-1888 EIFKK
+1888 
-1893 TNSIIGIAK
+1893 
-1902 GLITLSKEARTNAIR
+1902 
-1917 VRDSDFEGKYEQ
+1917 
-1929 AEKEYAKASFDR
+1929 
-1941 LDGIDVEN
+1941 
-1949 ANKIIKRFED
+1949 
-1959 RIERL
+1959 
-1964 ENGLM
+1964 ENGL
-1969 GDYDYKSYKYRD
+1969 K
-1981 FARKVL
+1981 
-1987 SKGAKLNDVPSY
+1987 
-1999 LYEVSIA
+1999 
-2006 DDLNLLDFD
+2006 
-2015 KKISPD
+2015 
-2021 IYDRI
+2021 
-2026 LTQAIKEN
+2026 
-2034 SKFLPAII
+2034 
-2042 KEKESKGRD
+2042 
-2051 FYFNVSQ
+2051 
-2058 APDWYDNDKE
+2058 
-2068 LSMLM
+2068 
-2073 LNAGIDGNIMNSEN
+2073 
-2087 TRDIILFNSEAAKIV
+2087 
-2102 NKLRQQ
+2102 
-2108 KTEQKVPNAT
+2108 EQKIPNAT

-2128 RKFDISKFPRD
+2128 RKFDIKKFPSD

-2151 RKALRD
+2151 RKALKN

-2219 RDQLNKKIRDLVELK
+2219 RDQLNKKIRDLVGLK
-2234 KIAKTKE
+2234 KIAETKE
-2241 ELSSLNEEIKAL
+2241 ELQKLDEEIKAL
-2253 HEKVKEKER
+2253 HEKVKEKKR
-2262 PEHPEH
+2262 PDHPEH

-2352 DASIYTTRGVS
+2352 DANIYTTRGVS
-2363 LNQDEIKGIQDG
+2363 LNQDEIKGIQQG

-2400 TNKALRTFFQE
+2400 TNKALQTFFQE

-2477 EKWNSNHKA
+2477 EKWNANHKA
-2486 YKLLSNASGAQVLR
+2486 YKLLANASGAQVLR

-2508 GFFISNIP
+2508 GFFITNIP
-2516 IDLLSQVHFNDVYNG
+2516 IDLLSQVHFNDIYNG
-2531 GGVGVAGQYQ
+2531 AGIGVAGQYT
-2541 KAITGTLSTV
+2541 KAISGTLSTA
-2551 KSLIVNDPEIQKL
+2551 KSLIANDSEIQKL

-2581 GTSQAV
+2581 GTSQNV
-2587 VLGKVENALSYLGNM
+2587 VLGKVENGLSYLGNI

-2608 LNAYKSVK
+2608 LTAYKAVK
-2616 ERETAKYAEEN
+2616 ERGIAKFEEEN
-2627 NGAKPDAAAQEK
+2627 NGAKPDAIQQEK
-2639 INARAAFEARGAMD
+2639 INARAAYEARGAMD

-2660 TKYLDGFIP
+2660 TKYVDGIIP
-2669 YLNVAFQG
+2669 YFNVAFQG

-2682 DYIYKNPVKFTNKII
+2682 DYIAKNPVKFTNKII

-2723 QQAKAGKLLVF
+2723 QQAKSSKLLVF
-2734 SPFKNADGTHSYT
+2734 SPFKNSDGTHSYS
-2747 EIPVPTG
+2747 EIPVPSG
-2754 VKAFWNLFQNM
+2754 VKMFWNLFQNM

-2780 LNGALAKTLADDLAM
+2780 LSGALAKTLSEDLAM
-2795 MMPKVTTMMPPTF
+2795 MMPKVMTMMPPTF

-2837 RFEENVLGIYKIMGK
+2837 RFDEKVLGIYKIMGK
-2852 VMDAMGMD
+2852 VMDAIGVD
-2860 LSPIKTQKA
+2860 LSPIRTQKA
-2869 VEDVITNP
+2869 VEDIITNP

-2888 MLDKFVNLIPEK
+2888 MMDKFVNLIPEK
-2900 FGGLSEKEK
+2900 FGGLSDKEK
-2909 SKYSKQTVGDFAVQP
+2909 SKYSKQTIGDFAIQP
-2924 IADLLSRATGTTDKK
+2924 VSDLISRATGTTDKK

-2964 IKYDVQKMAEDKVP
+2964 IKFDIQKMAEDKVS
-2978 MKNALNYITSIGSVG
+2978 MNNALDYITSINSIG

-3007 QSYLSI
+3007 QNYLSI

-3043 FNVIQNDEVMK
+3043 FNVIENEDVMK

-3060 IATPMTMMYYKEIY
+3060 IATPTTMMYYKQIY
-3074 ANKGVLKSRL
+3074 ANKGVLKER